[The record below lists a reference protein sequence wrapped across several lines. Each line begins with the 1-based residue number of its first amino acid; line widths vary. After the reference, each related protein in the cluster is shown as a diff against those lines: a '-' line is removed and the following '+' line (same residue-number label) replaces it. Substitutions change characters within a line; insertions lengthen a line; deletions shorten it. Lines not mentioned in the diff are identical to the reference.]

1 MYIVHGCRNKGGGRG
16 TVAPPPQYFTNEKI
30 EGSKTTKDI
39 SVNSKKANNRLIVK
53 LILEIK
59 DILIHKIVLCIV
71 LQCNSPSPP
80 PQSSTQFLRPCCLMT
95 Q

>member
-1 MYIVHGCRNKGGGRG
+1 MYIVHGCRNKGGRQGNSY
-16 TVAPPPQYFTNEKI
+16 PHPQYFTNEKI

-80 PQSSTQFLRPCCLMT
+80 QSSTQFLGLVV
-95 Q
+95 